1 MPSKEKHYSFL
12 KNTHYY
18 FKEIIDQ
25 NPKIALCLVAATA
38 CGVLLPFWYAKLPR
52 LVLKGL
58 EEHWSLSLFIEQ
70 ILFFAVLLA
79 ITGTIRSAA
88 DSYIGS
94 MSIPFLDIFNL
105 HILKKRLSV
114 DYDILENKQFH
125 DEAYAAYDSLYRHHS
140 EMQNGFHI
148 WKEFF
153 IAAISAALYGGILLT
168 QSIGISILTLL
179 PAFLTSF
186 LQKKVRAYDK
196 KMRLSAEASNRKMD
210 YISRQ
215 TSNFRAGKDIRLFQ
229 LPGWFLG
236 ILRKER
242 KISEGYV
249 KQWENAY
256 LAANCLDSILNFL
269 RDSCA
274 YLFLVVQILQGNMA
288 VSDFVW
294 YMAVVANCQQACAT
308 LLAQGEQL
316 GRLNLDYG
324 RIRRFLDD
332 WNDTAFSGKQDTQNT
347 MQDDP
352 TSQHALEIEFRNVA
366 FTYPESSHAALQD
379 LNFTI
384 RPGEKIALVGLNG
397 AGKTTLV
404 KLLCGLYHPTSGEI
418 LVNGRNIKD
427 YGREAYYRMISAVF
441 QNGKLL
447 PLSIAQNVASA
458 PKKDIDPDRVKECLM
473 LSGLWE
479 KVDKLPQKEYTSLGR
494 MICENAIDLFGGE
507 RQKLWMARAFYKKAL
522 LLILDEPTAAL
533 DPLSEREIY
542 EKYQDM
548 SMGKTSLF
556 ISHRL
561 SSTSFCDRIFFLEKG
576 RITEKGSHQSL
587 LKKGGAYAHLFE
599 IQSQYYQKGGDTAW
613 EA

>member
-215 TSNFRAGKDIRLFQ
+215 TSNFRAGKDIRIFQ

-242 KISEGYV
+242 KISESYV
-249 KQWENAY
+249 KQCENAY

-294 YMAVVANCQQACAT
+294 YMAVAANCQQACAT

-332 WNDTAFSGKQDTQNT
+332 WNDTAFSGKQDTTPLNT

-352 TSQHALEIEFRNVA
+352 TVQHALEIEFRNVA

-418 LVNGRNIKD
+418 LVNGHNIKEYD
-427 YGREAYYRMISAVF
+427 REAYYRMISAVF

-447 PLSIAQNVASA
+447 PLSIAQ
-458 PKKDIDPDRVKECLM
+458 
-473 LSGLWE
+473 
-479 KVDKLPQKEYTSLGR
+479 KEYTSLGR
-494 MICENAIDLFGGE
+494 MICENAIDLSGGE

>member
-494 MICENAIDLFGGE
+494 MICENAIDLSGGE
-507 RQKLWMARAFYKKAL
+507 RQKLWMARAF
-522 LLILDEPTAAL
+522 
-533 DPLSEREIY
+533 
-542 EKYQDM
+542 
-548 SMGKTSLF
+548 
-556 ISHRL
+556 
-561 SSTSFCDRIFFLEKG
+561 
-576 RITEKGSHQSL
+576 
-587 LKKGGAYAHLFE
+587 
-599 IQSQYYQKGGDTAW
+599 
-613 EA
+613 